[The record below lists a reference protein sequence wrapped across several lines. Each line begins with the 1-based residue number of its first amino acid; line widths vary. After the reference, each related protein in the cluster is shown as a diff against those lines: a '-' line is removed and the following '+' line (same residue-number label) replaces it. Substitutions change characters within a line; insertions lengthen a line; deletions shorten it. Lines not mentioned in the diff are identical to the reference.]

1 MRYCRRCGGSVLE
14 ASVPKRS
21 KVCSFVP
28 FLSTPNS
35 WLYKLLEG
43 NIPNFGI
50 YLLMIKRKQGGV
62 MAAVKS
68 LLVGECSVFSPPQS
82 LPHDLSQSPTA
93 PVLSLWHT
101 GFCFAV
107 AVFPTG
113 WQPAGGRDCS
123 SWGRWISF
131 CIMFFLVWEELAAC
145 SYRHCED

>member
-21 KVCSFVP
+21 KVCFVP

-43 NIPNFGI
+43 DIPNFGI

-62 MAAVKS
+62 MAVVKS

-82 LPHDLSQSPTA
+82 LPQDLSQSPTA
-93 PVLSLWHT
+93 PVCLYGTQGSALQLPYSRQAGSLQVAET
-101 GFCFAV
+101 VALGVDGSPSASCFFLCGKSWLLA
-107 AVFPTG
+107 PTG
-113 WQPAGGRDCS
+113 TVRT
-123 SWGRWISF
+123 
-131 CIMFFLVWEELAAC
+131 
-145 SYRHCED
+145 